1 MGIAQRKVVPSTTNL
16 FICGIL
22 LFSFFVYIFCVIT
35 YDSYVAII
43 GAMCTGV
50 VEDKEVLFKDV
61 DMEISEESEVV
72 DVLMEVVLE
81 KVDE

>member
-1 MGIAQRKVVPSTTNL
+1 MTHET
-16 FICGIL
+16 L
-22 LFSFFVYIFCVIT
+22 L
-35 YDSYVAII
+35 YVAII

-81 KVDE
+81 KVYE